1 MRAQLREGTLIPPGL
16 VNSFDPP
23 LIQGVDADAPAPAGA
38 IPTLAAGVE
47 PWRALFKALKLSALE
62 VGAIGPDV
70 CGPDAAAAEA
80 MLRAD
85 PEYATAL
92 DAMAASRRQ
101 LGRGSYEINYV
112 KAFTKVRELFGVQ
125 MGASRR
131 NRGNVRAHFSDAAQ
145 THVVI
150 RCSCASAASRWIPTS
165 TATRRSG
172 PTCGCEGRIA
182 AAGAWDCQRPVCQ
195 LTASQACFDSPRAA
209 PSAPRARR
217 ARARA

>member
-23 LIQGVDADAPAPAGA
+23 LVQGVDADAPAPAGA

-70 CGPDAAAAEA
+70 CGPDAEAAEA

-112 KAFTKVRELFGVQ
+112 KAFTKVRGLITLALISMLQ
-125 MGASRR
+125 RII
-131 NRGNVRAHFSDAAQ
+131 RGRFSDAAR
-145 THVVI
+145 THLVVHSPTAV
-150 RCSCASAASRWIPTS
+150 RARLQGGLLQVLLPGGAAQR
-165 TATRRSG
+165 
-172 PTCGCEGRIA
+172 A
-182 AAGAWDCQRPVCQ
+182 AVRG
-195 LTASQACFDSPRAA
+195 ASQP
-209 PSAPRARR
+209 
-217 ARARA
+217 